1 MPRVKVD
8 LPDHFD
14 FSTELTVRIGDINYG
29 GHLGN
34 DAVLSLI
41 HEARVQFLNHY
52 NYTEL
57 DIEGAGIIMAD
68 SVVVYKMEGFHGD
81 TLVVEVAV
89 GEFQNVSCDL
99 LYRMT
104 NKDTGKEIARAKTG
118 IVFYDY
124 RSKKTMSVPAK
135 FREKFAAPDI
145 SP

>member
-8 LPDHFD
+8 LPDHFE

-34 DAVLSLI
+34 DAVLSMI

-52 NYTEL
+52 GYSEL
-57 DIEGAGIIMAD
+57 NIEGAGIIMAD
-68 SVVVYKMEGFHGD
+68 AVVVYKTEGFHGD
-81 TLVVEVAV
+81 TLVAEVAV
-89 GEFQNVSCDL
+89 GDFQNASCDF
-99 LYRMT
+99 LYRLT
-104 NKDTGKEIARAKTG
+104 NKETEKEIARAKTG

-124 RSKKTMSVPAK
+124 VSKKTMSVPAK
-135 FREKFAAPDI
+135 FREKFAALDT

>member
-34 DAVLSLI
+34 DAVLTLI

-52 NYTEL
+52 DYTEL

-89 GEFQNVSCDL
+89 GEFQNAGCDF
-99 LYRMT
+99 LYRIT
-104 NKDTGKEIARAKTG
+104 NKDTEKEIARAKTG

-124 RSKKTMSVPAK
+124 ASKKTMSVPTK
-135 FREKFAAPDI
+135 FREKFAAPDMT
-145 SP
+145 S